1 VLSERKK
8 FKMLKN
14 IRPIFIFFVIKI
26 LFIGGSVHSTENSTL
41 ISLGNKNAKVTI
53 KVFSS
58 LTCPHCAHFHGK
70 IFKELKKEF
79 IDTNIVRFEH
89 HGFPLD
95 LAALNAE
102 KIIGCINK
110 TETRLKYLNE
120 VYEKQSIWA
129 VGSDINK
136 INSNL
141 IKIAKNY
148 DLNDDKVISC
158 LNDEKLEEEILSNR
172 INTHKKYS
180 IKSTPTIFINEK
192 KYEGNH
198 EYKNFKKAIE
208 KFL

>member
-1 VLSERKK
+1 
-8 FKMLKN
+8 MLKN

-110 TETRLKYLNE
+110 TKTRLKYLNE

>member
-1 VLSERKK
+1 VLSEKKK

-148 DLNDDKVISC
+148 DLNDDKVMSC

>member
-1 VLSERKK
+1 
-8 FKMLKN
+8 MLKN

-148 DLNDDKVISC
+148 DLNGDKVMSC
-158 LNDEKLEEEILSNR
+158 FNDEKLEEEILSNR